1 MAAMFLLSRR
11 VPRNRHKRGLPRCPP
26 LQLLHVP
33 LCSTPASHRR
43 QQLLGQI
50 GKAVHLIISNN
61 LVWKTCGDS
70 DRECAGSGP
79 SRGCDGTGDWPSQ
92 RL

>member
-50 GKAVHLIISNN
+50 GKAVHLI
-61 LVWKTCGDS
+61 
-70 DRECAGSGP
+70 
-79 SRGCDGTGDWPSQ
+79 
-92 RL
+92 